1 MFRVSSFLFALCYLI
16 FSSFFFLLSDLDL
29 LHKLCIRRRR
39 QRHRRRKCSRGKNWN
54 YSTWRDIWRRSH
66 AASRSKARAS
76 GLCAGQGEWSMRG
89 PGRVVYAGSQGER
102 FMLGVKASDHAAGSS
117 VIMALRTKKNHR
129 LDAERSALKSSP
141 RLLVEIALCS
151 EQNAR
156 RRSRGHTVGQTL
168 KARVQRA
175 RQSHSGAKRSSLH

>member
-1 MFRVSSFLFALCYLI
+1 MFRCWCFVLSVSCFVFRVSCFVLPLCPLLFDL
-16 FSSFFFLLSDLDL
+16 FFFLLSDLDL
-29 LHKLCIRRRR
+29 LHKLCIRGRR

-54 YSTWRDIWRRSH
+54 YSTWRDIWTRSH

-76 GLCAGQGEWSMRG
+76 GLCGG
-89 PGRVVYAGSQGER
+89 QGER
-102 FMLGVKASDHAAGSS
+102 FMLGVKASDRAAGSS

>member
-1 MFRVSSFLFALCYLI
+1 MFRSWCFVVGVSFLVFRLSSFLFALCYLI
-16 FSSFFFLLSDLDL
+16 FSSFFSPISTYYINYVFAEGGKGTGDGSVAAARIGTTARGGTFGGA
-29 LHKLCIRRRR
+29 HTQRQGRRPRR
-39 QRHRRRKCSRGKNWN
+39 AV
-54 YSTWRDIWRRSH
+54 H
-66 AASRSKARAS
+66 A
-76 GLCAGQGEWSMRG
+76 
-89 PGRVVYAGSQGER
+89 GRQGER
-102 FMLGVKASDHAAGSS
+102 FMRGVKASDHAAGSS

-168 KARVQRA
+168 QARVQRA
-175 RQSHSGAKRSSLH
+175 TQSHSGAKRSSLH